1 MPNSDLL
8 NAIKMPEILAPA
20 GSFEAVEA
28 AVRCG
33 ADAVYLGAKEF
44 SARASAQNFDEEELK
59 KTIAYCHD
67 RDVNVHLAI
76 NTAVYDREL
85 DSAARLIE
93 FAASSGIDAL
103 IVSDLG
109 ILSIAKKICPS
120 LSLHAS
126 TQMGIA
132 SESGVLAARDLGFER
147 AVLARELSR
156 EEIKEIAEKNII
168 ETEVFVHGA
177 LCMSVSGQCFLSSV
191 IGRRSGNRGRCA
203 QPCRLECG
211 VDSKNGHALSLK
223 DLSLYSHLRELASFG
238 VSSFKIEGRMKRP
251 EYVAA
256 AVSLARASLLGED
269 YKEIFELSRDIF
281 SRSGFTE
288 GYYNSQIDK
297 KMFGFREKE
306 DVERAKTAL
315 PKLHELYRR
324 EISKVPLSAQIK
336 IIENEPITLK
346 LSDNKGNFVEVSAPY
361 VSGNT
366 AEIEAVKDK
375 ISRLGQTP
383 YYVDDFKVEI
393 KNAAAPPS
401 VLNALRREAAE
412 KLSEMR
418 TRPKVREIFSAEPLV
433 APLKSKLEQRIS
445 ARFESI
451 EQLLACAECCDEI
464 IFPIRKLI
472 SQKDKIPQNLYSKI
486 AAELDR
492 FAFSN
497 DKFTQTALGTI
508 KEMGIERVVVQNIS
522 QLPLVQNEGLK
533 ITFGPFMNASNS
545 RALKTL
551 LENGVDR
558 AIASFE
564 LSQKSLGEL
573 LHFGEIGALVYGY
586 LPLMITR
593 ACPKKTVHDCKN
605 CSAKQSYLVD
615 RKGAKMPI
623 VCRGSVSEILN
634 SVPLCAQIEN
644 DEFKALDFLLLY
656 FTLEGPEDCKNL
668 LKSAKMGKL
677 PEIKG
682 GFTRGLYK
690 NGAI

>member
-1 MPNSDLL
+1 MPKSDLFDTQ
-8 NAIKMPEILAPA
+8 KMPEILAPA

-33 ADAVYLGAKEF
+33 ADAVYLGAKQF
-44 SARASAQNFDEEELK
+44 SARASAQNFDEQELK

-85 DSAARLIE
+85 REAESLIE
-93 FAASSGIDAL
+93 FAAKQSVDAL

-109 ILSIAKKICPS
+109 ILSLAKKICPS

-132 SESGVLAARDLGFER
+132 SAAGVYAARDLGFER

-156 EEIKEIAEKNII
+156 EEIKEIAEKKII

-177 LCMSVSGQCFLSSV
+177 LCMSVSGQCYLSSV

-211 VDSKNGHALSLK
+211 IDSKNGHALSLK

-238 VSSFKIEGRMKRP
+238 VTSFKIEGRMKRP

-256 AVSLARASLLGED
+256 AVSLAKASLLGED
-269 YKEIFELSRDIF
+269 AKEIFELSRDIF

-315 PKLHELYRR
+315 PRLHELYRR
-324 EISKVPLSAQIK
+324 EISKVPISAEIK
-336 IIENEPITLK
+336 IVENEPITLK
-346 LSDNKGNFVEVSAPY
+346 LCDNKGNIAKATAPF
-361 VSGNT
+361 VSGNA
-366 AEIEAVKDK
+366 AEIDAVKDK

-383 YYVDDFKVEI
+383 YYIDNFNAEI

-401 VLNALRREAAE
+401 VLNALRREAVE
-412 KLSEMR
+412 KLSEIR
-418 TRPKVREIFSAEPLV
+418 TQIKSHEMFAAEALE
-433 APLKSKLEQRIS
+433 APLKSKTEQKIS
-445 ARFESI
+445 ARFENI
-451 EQLLACAECCDEI
+451 DQLLACAELCDEI

-472 SQKDKIPQNLYSKI
+472 SEANKIPQNLYGKI
-486 AAELDR
+486 TAELDR

-497 DKFTQTALGTI
+497 DNYTENALKTI
-508 KEMGIERVVVQNIS
+508 KEMGIHRVMVQNIA
-522 QLPLVQNEGLK
+522 QLYLAKNEHLK
-533 ITFGPFMNASNS
+533 ITFGPFMNTSNS

-551 LENGVDR
+551 LEHGVDR
-558 AIASFE
+558 AVASFE
-564 LSQKSLGEL
+564 LSQKSIGEL
-573 LHFGEIGALVYGY
+573 MPFCKIGALIYGY

-593 ACPKKTVHDCKN
+593 ACPKKSVHDCKFCKEN
-605 CSAKQSYLVD
+605 KSYLVD

-623 VCRGSVSEILN
+623 VCRGTVSEILN
-634 SVPLCAQIEN
+634 SVPLCAEIDN
-644 DEFKALDFLLLY
+644 SEFKNLDFLVLY
-656 FTLEGPEDCKNL
+656 FTIESPQECKKL
-668 LKSAKMGKL
+668 FKSAKTDK
-677 PEIKG
+677 ISKING

>member
-1 MPNSDLL
+1 MPNPDLL
-8 NAIKMPEILAPA
+8 TLSKMPEILAPA

-33 ADAVYLGAKEF
+33 ADAVYLGAKQF
-44 SARASAQNFDEEELK
+44 SARASAQNFDEQELK

-67 RDVNVHLAI
+67 RDVNVHLAV

-85 DSAARLIE
+85 KQAADLIE
-93 FAASSGIDAL
+93 FAASESVDAL

-109 ILSIAKKICPS
+109 ILSLAKKICPS

-126 TQMGIA
+126 TQLGIGSA
-132 SESGVLAARDLGFER
+132 AGIFAARDLGFER

-156 EEIKEIAEKNII
+156 EEIKEIAEKNVI

-177 LCMSVSGQCFLSSV
+177 LCMSVSGQCYLSSV

-211 VDSKNGHALSLK
+211 IDSKYGHALSLK
-223 DLSLYSHLRELASFG
+223 DLSLYSHLKELASFG
-238 VSSFKIEGRMKRP
+238 VTSFKIEGRMKRP

-256 AVSLARASLLGED
+256 AVSLMRASLSGED
-269 YKEIFELSRDIF
+269 SKEIFELSRDIF

-324 EISKVPLSAQIK
+324 EISKVPLSADIK
-336 IIENEPITLK
+336 IIENEPITLR
-346 LSDNKGNFVEVSAPY
+346 LSDNKGNAAEVTAPFT
-361 VSGNT
+361 SGNT
-366 AEIEAVKDK
+366 AEIESVKDK

-383 YYVDDFKVEI
+383 YFIDNFKAEI

-401 VLNALRREAAE
+401 VLNALRRQAAE
-412 KLSEMR
+412 KLSQMR
-418 TRPKVREIFSAEPLV
+418 TQSRSREVFPAEPLD
-433 APLKSKLEQRIS
+433 APLKPKTEQKIS
-445 ARFESI
+445 ARFENI
-451 EQLLACAECCDEI
+451 EQLIACSELCDEI

-472 SQKDKIPQNLYSKI
+472 AQKDKIPLNLYCKI
-486 AAELDR
+486 TAELDR

-497 DKFTQTALGTI
+497 DKFTENALKTI
-508 KEMGIERVVVQNIS
+508 KQMGIDRVEVQNIA
-522 QLPLVQNEGLK
+522 QLYLAKNEGFK
-533 ITFGPFMNASNS
+533 MTFGPFMNTTNS
-545 RALKTL
+545 RAIKL
-551 LENGVDR
+551 LSENGVDR
-558 AIASFE
+558 IVASFE
-564 LSQKSLGEL
+564 LSQRNLCEL
-573 LHFGEIGALVYGY
+573 LPFSEIGALVYGY

-605 CSAKQSYLVD
+605 CKENKSCLVD

-623 VCRGSVSEILN
+623 ICKGAVSEILN
-634 SVPLCAQIEN
+634 SVPLCAEIEN
-644 DEFKALDFLLLY
+644 SQFKSADFLVLY
-656 FTLEGPEDCKNL
+656 FTIESLEDCKNL
-668 LKSAKMGKL
+668 LKSAKTGKL

>member
-1 MPNSDLL
+1 MPNLDF
-8 NAIKMPEILAPA
+8 AIQKMPEILAPA

-33 ADAVYLGAKEF
+33 ADAVYLGAKQF
-44 SARASAQNFDEEELK
+44 SARASAQNFDENELK

-67 RDVNVHLAI
+67 RDVNVHLAV

-85 DSAARLIE
+85 NEASRLIE
-93 FAASSGIDAL
+93 LAADSGIDAL

-109 ILSIAKKICPS
+109 ILSLAKEICPS
-120 LSLHAS
+120 LPLHAS

-132 SESGVLAARDLGFER
+132 SASGVYAARDLGFER

-156 EEIKEIAEKNII
+156 EEIKEIALKNII

-177 LCMSVSGQCFLSSV
+177 LCMSVSGQCYLSSI

-211 VDSKNGHALSLK
+211 IDSKNGHALSLK
-223 DLSLYSHLRELASFG
+223 DLSLCSHLRELASFG
-238 VSSFKIEGRMKRP
+238 VTSFKIEGRMKRP

-269 YKEIFELSRDIF
+269 SKEIFELSRDIF

-306 DVERAKTAL
+306 DVERAKNAL
-315 PKLHELYRR
+315 PRLHELYRR
-324 EISKVPLSAQIK
+324 EISKVPISAEIK

-346 LSDNKGNFVEVSAPY
+346 FSDNKGNVAEASAPFI
-361 VSGNT
+361 SGPC
-366 AEIEAVKDK
+366 ADADAVADK

-383 YYVDDFKVEI
+383 YYIQSFKADI

-412 KLSEMR
+412 KLSRLR
-418 TRPKVREIFSAEPLV
+418 TQPNSRKVFLPEALV
-433 APLKSKLEQRIS
+433 APTEPKTNQKIS
-445 ARFESI
+445 ARFENI
-451 EQLLACAECCDEI
+451 EQLLACYEYCDEI

-472 SQKDKIPQNLYSKI
+472 SHIDKIPVELYSKI
-486 AAELDR
+486 TAELDR

-497 DKFTQTALGTI
+497 DIYTENALKTI
-508 KEMGIERVVVQNIS
+508 KEMGIERVVVQNIG
-522 QLPLVQNEGLK
+522 QLYLAKNAGFK
-533 ITFGPFMNASNS
+533 ITFGPFMNTANS
-545 RALKTL
+545 KALKAL
-551 LENGVDR
+551 SQNGVDR
-558 AIASFE
+558 AVASFE
-564 LSQKSLGEL
+564 LSQKSLSEL
-573 LHFGEIGALVYGY
+573 MPFCKIGALIYGY
-586 LPLMITR
+586 LPLMMTR
-593 ACPKKTVHDCKN
+593 ACPKKTLHDCKA
-605 CSAKQSYLVD
+605 CKDKRSYLVD

-623 VCRGSVSEILN
+623 VCKGAVSEILN
-634 SVPLCAQIEN
+634 SVPLCADIEGE
-644 DEFKALDFLLLY
+644 EFKNLDFLMLY
-656 FTLEGPEDCKNL
+656 FTFESPENAKNL
-668 LKSAKMGKL
+668 LESVKSGVL

>member
-1 MPNSDLL
+1 MPNPDIF
-8 NAIKMPEILAPA
+8 AVTKMPEILAPA
-20 GSFEAVEA
+20 GSFEAAIA

-33 ADAVYLGAKEF
+33 ADAVYLGAKQF

-85 DSAARLIE
+85 IEAQRLIE
-93 FAASSGIDAL
+93 FAARQCVDAL

-109 ILSIAKKICPS
+109 ILSLAKKICPS

-126 TQMGIA
+126 TQMGIGSLA
-132 SESGVLAARDLGFER
+132 GVYAARDLGLKR

-177 LCMSVSGQCFLSSV
+177 LCMSVSGQCFLSSI

-211 VDSKNGHALSLK
+211 IDCKSGHALSLK
-223 DLSLYSHLRELASFG
+223 DLSLCSHLRELASFG
-238 VSSFKIEGRMKRP
+238 VTSFKIEGRMKRP

-269 YKEIFELSRDIF
+269 SKEIFELSRDIF

-288 GYYNSQIDK
+288 GYYNSEINK

-315 PKLHELYRR
+315 PRLHELYRR
-324 EISKVPLSAQIK
+324 EISKVPLSAEIK
-336 IIENEPITLK
+336 IIENEPITLR
-346 LSDNKGNFVEVSAPY
+346 LSDNKGNTAEAEAPF
-361 VSGNT
+361 VSGSA
-366 AEIEAVKDK
+366 AEVDAVKDK

-383 YYVDDFKVEI
+383 YFIENFKAEI

-412 KLSEMR
+412 KLSQMR
-418 TRPKVREIFSAEPLV
+418 TQPSPREIFSPEPLE
-433 APLKSKLEQRIS
+433 APINLKIEQWIS
-445 ARFESI
+445 ARFENT
-451 EQLLACAECCDEI
+451 EQLLACSEHCDEI

-472 SQKDKIPQNLYSKI
+472 SQADKIPQNLYSKI
-486 AAELDR
+486 TAELDR

-497 DKFTQTALGTI
+497 DKFTENALKTI
-508 KEMGIERVVVQNIS
+508 KDMGIERVVVQNIG
-522 QLPLVQNEGLK
+522 QLYLAKNEGLK
-533 ITFGPFMNASNS
+533 ITFGPFMNTANS

-551 LENGVDR
+551 TDNGVDR
-558 AIASFE
+558 VVASFE
-564 LSQKSLGEL
+564 LSQKSIGEL
-573 LHFGEIGALVYGY
+573 FAFGEIGALIYGY
-586 LPLMITR
+586 LPLMLTR
-593 ACPKKTVHDCKN
+593 ACPKKTLHDCKS
-605 CSAKQSYLVD
+605 CGAKQSYLVD

-623 VCRGSVSEILN
+623 VCRGAVSEILN
-634 SVPLCAQIEN
+634 SVPLCAEIEN
-644 DEFKALDFLLLY
+644 EEFKSLDFLVCY
-656 FTLEGPEDCKNL
+656 FTIESPEECKSL
-668 LKSAKMGKL
+668 LKCVKSGRM

>member
-1 MPNSDLL
+1 MSNPDLL
-8 NAIKMPEILAPA
+8 NLSKMPEILAPA

-33 ADAVYLGAKEF
+33 ANAVYLGAKQF
-44 SARASAQNFDEEELK
+44 SARASAQNFNDEELK

-85 DSAARLIE
+85 NSAARLIE
-93 FAASSGIDAL
+93 FAANESVDAL

-109 ILSIAKKICPS
+109 ILSLAKKICPS

-132 SESGVLAARDLGFER
+132 SEAGVLAARGLGFER

-156 EEIKEIAEKNII
+156 EEIKEIAQKNVI

-177 LCMSVSGQCFLSSV
+177 LCMSISGQCFLSSV

-211 VDSKNGHALSLK
+211 IDLKNGHALSLK
-223 DLSLYSHLRELASFG
+223 DLSLYSYLKELASFG
-238 VSSFKIEGRMKRP
+238 VTSFKIEGRMKRP

-256 AVSLARASLLGED
+256 AVSLIRASLLGED
-269 YKEIFELSRDIF
+269 HKEILELSRNIF

-324 EISKVPLSAQIK
+324 EISKVPLSAEIK
-336 IIENEPITLK
+336 IVENEPITLK
-346 LSDNKGNFVEVSAPY
+346 LSDNKGNAAEVTAPFT
-361 VSGNT
+361 SGNP
-366 AEIEAVKDK
+366 AEIEAVREK

-383 YYVDDFKVEI
+383 YFIDDFKAEI

-401 VLNALRREAAE
+401 VLNSLRREAVE
-412 KLSEMR
+412 KLSKMR
-418 TRPKVREIFSAEPLV
+418 VQPKMRKVFSSEPMDI
-433 APLKSKLEQRIS
+433 PLKSKSRQKISVRLENV
-445 ARFESI
+445 
-451 EQLLACAECCDEI
+451 EQLLACSELCDEV

-472 SQKDKIPQNLYSKI
+472 SEIDKIPRNLCSKI
-486 AAELDR
+486 TAELDR

-497 DKFTQTALGTI
+497 DKFTENALKAI
-508 KEMGIERVVVQNIS
+508 KEIGLDRVVVQNIS
-522 QLPLVQNEGLK
+522 QLYLAKNAGLK
-533 ITFGPFMNASNS
+533 ITFGPFMNTTNS
-545 RALKTL
+545 RAIKL
-551 LENGVDR
+551 LSENGADR
-558 AIASFE
+558 VVASFE
-564 LSQKSLGEL
+564 LSQRSLCEL
-573 LHFGEIGALVYGY
+573 LPFSEIGALVYGY

-593 ACPKKTVHDCKN
+593 ACPKKSVHDCKACKEN
-605 CSAKQSYLVD
+605 RSCLVD

-623 VCRGSVSEILN
+623 VCRGAVSEILN
-634 SVPLCAQIEN
+634 SIPLCADIEN
-644 DEFKALDFLLLY
+644 SQFKSADFLVLY
-656 FTLEGPEDCKNL
+656 FTLESPDTCRSL
-668 LKSAKMGKL
+668 LKSVKSGKM